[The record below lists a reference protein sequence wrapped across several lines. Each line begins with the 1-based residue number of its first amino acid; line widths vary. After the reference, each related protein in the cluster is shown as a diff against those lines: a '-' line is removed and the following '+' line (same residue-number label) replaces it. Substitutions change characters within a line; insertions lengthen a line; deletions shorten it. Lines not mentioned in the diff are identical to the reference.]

1 MLVLDGGALVLSKGL
16 LASVL
21 VNSCIAKA
29 FFPCMVLKGETRT
42 ANQNGN
48 ASGKQSYVSLE
59 ETYKVL
65 SFTKQ
70 NCE

>member
-29 FFPCMVLKGETRT
+29 FFPCMVLKGETLERQT
-42 ANQNGN
+42 KMGMLV
-48 ASGKQSYVSLE
+48 ASSLM
-59 ETYKVL
+59 
-65 SFTKQ
+65 
-70 NCE
+70 